1 MSRTRKPGPLPPTAP
16 LRHPDHRRP
25 VSRRDFLAQ
34 GFISG
39 AAAVIAPTVLGLFAS
54 PRAAEAAL
62 SSDLQTLKQSCGIAI
77 QGAGKVPFI
86 CFDLAGG
93 ANIAGSNVLM
103 GKQGGQLD
111 FLSTAGYDKLGLPGD
126 MIPAVTSVN
135 GAVTRSFIDTQ
146 LGLAFHSDSAMLRG
160 IIERVAPATAAA
172 TNGAVIAARSENDTG
187 NNPHN
192 PMYAIYRAGADGE
205 LLTLI
210 GSRSSDSGGN
220 SVAPAAMID
229 PQVRPTKVDRTSDV
243 TGLVDTGKLVG
254 LLSQSDAVAV
264 MESIQRLSDRKL
276 GKVSTGVTRDA
287 VIKDLLRCGY
297 VKSADLADRYG
308 DPSALNPEL
317 DLEIVGAGGEAKV
330 REVLGDR
337 VGAAG
342 GVVGDEH
349 HPALGQRVDHFLV
362 DRNRHLALRHVD
374 DRAFARHVDGFGHG
388 ADLQIEI
395 DAGLA
400 ADREVDARELRVA
413 EAGGRHRNGVHTG
426 GQRGETIVT
435 GGIGLHLPDAN
446 ERRAADFHRR
456 PGHNRAG
463 WIFDGALNAG
473 RGFLAKTQ
481 RQAETQ
487 IDGRGR
493 Q

>member
-39 AAAVIAPTVLGLFAS
+39 AATVIAPTVLGLFAD

-77 QGAGKVPFI
+77 QRQGAVHL
-86 CFDLAGG
+86 FDLAGG

-126 MIPAVTSVN
+126 MIPAVADVN
-135 GAVTRSFIDTQ
+135 GTVTRSFIDTQ

-192 PMYAIYRAGADGE
+192 PMYAIHRAGADGE

-220 SVAPAAMID
+220 SVAPAALID

-264 MESIQRLSDRKL
+264 MESIQRSSDRKL
-276 GKVSTGVTRDA
+276 GKVSTDVTRDA
-287 VIKDLLRCGY
+287 VI
-297 VKSADLADRYG
+297 S
-308 DPSALNPEL
+308 DPSA
-317 DLEIVGAGGEAKV
+317 
-330 REVLGDR
+330 
-337 VGAAG
+337 AATSSRPISRTAMAIHRPSTRNWISKSS
-342 GVVGDEH
+342 E
-349 HPALGQRVDHFLV
+349 PA
-362 DRNRHLALRHVD
+362 ASS
-374 DRAFARHVDGFGHG
+374 RAPSSMRTPSS
-388 ADLQIEI
+388 
-395 DAGLA
+395 
-400 ADREVDARELRVA
+400 RRR
-413 EAGGRHRNGVHTG
+413 
-426 GQRGETIVT
+426 
-435 GGIGLHLPDAN
+435 LP
-446 ERRAADFHRR
+446 
-456 PGHNRAG
+456 
-463 WIFDGALNAG
+463 
-473 RGFLAKTQ
+473 
-481 RQAETQ
+481 
-487 IDGRGR
+487 
-493 Q
+493 